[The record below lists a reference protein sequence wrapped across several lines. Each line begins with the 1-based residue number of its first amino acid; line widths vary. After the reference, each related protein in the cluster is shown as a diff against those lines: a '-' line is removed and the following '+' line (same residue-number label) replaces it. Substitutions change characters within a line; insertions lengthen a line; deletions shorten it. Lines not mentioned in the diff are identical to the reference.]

1 MSDLI
6 KCPVCGGT
14 KCEQV
19 SGNNYRCLYCGSNFV
34 VDSPVQEQ
42 KAEPQQQ
49 PTKPQQPVQPQ
60 QPAQPQVIY
69 VQTQPQISEPRKAR
83 IANRNRVATIL
94 LALFLGGF
102 GIHQFYLG
110 NTGRGILY
118 LLFCWTLIPS
128 LVALF
133 DFFVFLFMSDSEF
146 DQRYNYR

>member
-19 SGNNYRCLYCGSNFV
+19 SGSNYRCLYCGSNFV
-34 VDSPVQEQ
+34 VDSPAQEQ
-42 KAEPQQQ
+42 KTEPQPQQ
-49 PTKPQQPVQPQ
+49 PTQPQQPVQPQ
-60 QPAQPQVIY
+60 VIYVQAQPQV
-69 VQTQPQISEPRKAR
+69 SEPRRAR
-83 IANRNRVATIL
+83 IANRSRVAAIL
-94 LALFLGGF
+94 LALFLGGL

-110 NTGRGILY
+110 NSGRGILY
-118 LLFCWTLIPS
+118 LLFCWTFIPS
-128 LVALF
+128 LVALY